1 MYYLNKCKVTH
12 IDVNLPAS
20 ANNFGRVT
28 KTILIFVYHSIIGP
42 VHVEVNKKIITSI
55 IYRKFC

>member
-42 VHVEVNKKIITSI
+42 VHVEVNKKIITI
-55 IYRKFC
+55 K

>member
-20 ANNFGRVT
+20 GRVT

-42 VHVEVNKKIITSI
+42 VHVEFNKKIITI
-55 IYRKFC
+55 K